1 MSRVQPETPTSRRI
15 WQVSLDIA
23 VVCLLVASVP
33 STIFLPLAALS
44 TTSPIEIIA
53 ATGMYLAIVVAYFRG
68 GVAVVTIA
76 SGVLFWSRWLLYPD
90 WPLSGYSAF
99 VAAIP
104 ILLTLLALRNRE
116 RPHDAENARG

>member
-1 MSRVQPETPTSRRI
+1 MS
-15 WQVSLDIA
+15 SLA
-23 VVCLLVASVP
+23 ASVP
-33 STIFLPLAALS
+33 STIFLPLATLS

-68 GVAVVTIA
+68 SIAVVTIA

-90 WPLSGYSAF
+90 WPLGVYSAF

-104 ILLTLLALRNRE
+104 ILITLFALRGPE
-116 RPHDAENARG
+116 PPHNVEDGRG